1 MNLSLDTFS
10 YELGVI
16 LCPVAIVLSAQVQ
29 KPLAVLRAEHAGQHA
44 ARSASGGLMGG
55 EEEGEMRDEE
65 VLDAIMA
72 YQVRPS
78 ELF

>member
-1 MNLSLDTFS
+1 
-10 YELGVI
+10 
-16 LCPVAIVLSAQVQ
+16 
-29 KPLAVLRAEHAGQHA
+29 
-44 ARSASGGLMGG
+44 MGG